1 MSFPTDGM
9 LRTARAAGLFA
20 AARRLTA
27 GRLRILCYHGIALG
41 DEYEFQPML
50 FMRPQTFRARLER
63 LVRDGY
69 PVLPLTDA
77 LEQLRRNTLP
87 PCAVAITI
95 DDGWYGTYR
104 DMAPAL
110 ARFGLPATLYL
121 STYYMQRQTQ
131 VFGVAAAYALWRSQP
146 RTIELAAL
154 DKRLSGR
161 FDLAVAADRDD
172 AARQISALADRLET
186 AAERQ
191 ELLARLYAE
200 LRLPLDEVRGSRRFA
215 FMTAAEA
222 REVASGG
229 IDLQQHTHRHR
240 FPAGRPNLIEAEIQD
255 NRAALSELGSGP
267 FRHLCYPSGEYD
279 REAFGLLASLGIES
293 ATTTEQ
299 GMNGPDSHPLGLRR
313 FLDSDAI
320 SQIRFEAEMSGFL
333 DLLRRYLRRNQSV
346 GST

>member
-1 MSFPTDGM
+1 MSLPTDGM

-63 LVRDGY
+63 LVGDGY

-110 ARFGLPATLYL
+110 AEFGLPATLYL
-121 STYYMQRQTQ
+121 STYYMAQQTQ
-131 VFGVAAAYALWRSQP
+131 VFGVAAAYALWRS
-146 RTIELAAL
+146 RSKAIELAAL
-154 DKRLSGR
+154 DERLSGR

-172 AARQISALADRLET
+172 AARQLSALAERLET
-186 AAERQ
+186 AGERQ
-191 ELLARLYAE
+191 DLLARVYSGLGLALE
-200 LRLPLDEVRGSRRFA
+200 EERLSRRFA

-222 REVASGG
+222 REIAACG
-229 IDLQQHTHRHR
+229 IDLQLHTHRHR
-240 FPAGRPNLIEAEIQD
+240 FPAGRSDLIKAEIQD
-255 NRAALSELGSGP
+255 NRAALSELASGP

-279 REAFGLLASLGIES
+279 REAFGLLATLGIAS

-299 GMNGPDSHPLGLRR
+299 GMNGPDSHSFALRR
-313 FLDSDAI
+313 FLDSETI
-320 SQIRFEAEMSGFL
+320 SPIRFEAEVSGFL
-333 DLLRRYLRRNQSV
+333 DLLRRLAGRV
-346 GST
+346 